1 MHDTKAPQRAPMHT
15 LAEVAETMGLAKG
28 LKGPER
34 FLVRQILAGRIRA
47 RKVGR
52 SWMMT
57 DADVAFALEQFA
69 NELAAAPTSIPD
81 GSPVGAPSAASM
93 RRRRSA

>member
-1 MHDTKAPQRAPMHT
+1 MPDTKQPQRAPMHT

-47 RKVGR
+47 RKIGR
-52 SWMMT
+52 NWMMT

-69 NELAAAPTSIPD
+69 NELAAPTSIPD

>member
-1 MHDTKAPQRAPMHT
+1 MPDTKAPQRAPMHT

-47 RKVGR
+47 DYLPAIDHTV
-52 SWMMT
+52 T
-57 DADVAFALEQFA
+57 
-69 NELAAAPTSIPD
+69 ELAAQRFLIAHLLAWAEGAFPGTSTPPAQRTGVD
-81 GSPVGAPSAASM
+81 STD
-93 RRRRSA
+93 RRP